1 MHWNEAI
8 RLIYKY
14 NRFDFLE
21 TNLLPLIKSN
31 QQDLLNE
38 IKTHR
43 KNLITHTE
51 RLVQVRVE
59 KAEKHYREQMDL
71 NDDLPDNDE
80 MSQLS
85 SVMDGKSTV
94 SGSVKSAATSINS
107 AFSGRYIKSKLKK
120 TVLIST

>member
-21 TNLLPLIKSN
+21 TNLLPSIKTN
-31 QQDLLNE
+31 QIDLLNE
-38 IKTHR
+38 IKKHK
-43 KNLITHTE
+43 KNFISFKD
-51 RLVQVRVE
+51 RLLDVRNE
-59 KAEKHYREQMDL
+59 KAEKQLKEQMDL

-85 SVMDGKSTV
+85 SIMDGQSTA
-94 SGSVKSAATSINS
+94 SGSVKSVATSINS
-107 AFSGRYIKSKLKK
+107 QFSGRYL
-120 TVLIST
+120 